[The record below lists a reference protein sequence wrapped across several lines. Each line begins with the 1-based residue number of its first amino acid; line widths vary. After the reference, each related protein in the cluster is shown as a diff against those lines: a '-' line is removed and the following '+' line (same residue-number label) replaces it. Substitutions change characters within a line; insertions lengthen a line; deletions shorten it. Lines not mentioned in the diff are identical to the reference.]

1 MDTILNF
8 KGETGRIDTN
18 RIDIDEDEDLPE
30 NGSPSLDF
38 LEI

>member
-18 RIDIDEDEDLPE
+18 RIDIDEDKDLPE
-30 NGSPSLDF
+30 EESPSLRF
-38 LEI
+38 KTI